1 MQNANPVEVY
11 VGLVFRAYYVYV
23 FRTWQKG
30 CDEPEGS
37 CGDAVSR
44 PRVGVD
50 VIPSNK
56 RIYIHVVC
64 HLFIFQHKF
73 YVIHIISQF

>member
-11 VGLVFRAYYVYV
+11 VVLVLRAYMYV
-23 FRTWQKG
+23 FRTWQKR

-56 RIYIHVVC
+56 RIRRFY
-64 HLFIFQHKF
+64 FNQHKF
-73 YVIHIISQF
+73 YVSHIISQF